1 MEDAARRQKI
11 LIKAESKLLRL
22 LSEETSSEVLA
33 EAIEKVREAT
43 LSLFKGQREIARYQE
58 IDDNPE
64 YKLNVEKHLAN
75 LESKMKEWREIS
87 HDEVIRRVRGKG
99 I

>member
-11 LIKAESKLLRL
+11 LKKAESKLLRL
-22 LSEETSSEVLA
+22 LSEEASTEKLA
-33 EAIEKVREAT
+33 EAVEKVRETT

-58 IDDNPE
+58 IDNNRE
-64 YKLNVEKHLAN
+64 YELNVEKHLN
-75 LESKMKEWREIS
+75 KLESRMKEWGEIS
-87 HDEVIRRVRGKG
+87 YNEIIRRVQSKG